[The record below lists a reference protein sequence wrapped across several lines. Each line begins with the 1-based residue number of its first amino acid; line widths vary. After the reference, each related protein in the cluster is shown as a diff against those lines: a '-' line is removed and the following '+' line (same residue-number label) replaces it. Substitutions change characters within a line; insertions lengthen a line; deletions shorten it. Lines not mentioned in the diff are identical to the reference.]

1 MCHPAVRLHPERASR
16 RAGSVRRYQACRS
29 ESKDLP
35 RPGGKTNVSRLAFS
49 GKRCGL
55 TLILAFSE
63 GCGTEASPS
72 SAPGSGEASV
82 ILSEGE
88 AGVEGSS
95 PVWRKRFFDSA
106 AKGGFAQN
114 DKRRCRGG
122 ASRPCH
128 IRSAGLSGVDSA
140 LLLQV
145 LSAPESGK
153 ESGFEGGR
161 SLQNENGFQ
170 TRKKEP
176 PFRRN
181 LYKITRF
188 FRQKKRKKACKTL
201 IVLIYY

>member
-1 MCHPAVRLHPERASR
+1 MCHPAVQCNPERASR

-35 RPGGKTNVSRLAFS
+35 RPGGKTNVSHLAFS

-114 DKRRCRGG
+114 DKRRRRGE

-140 LLLQV
+140 LSV
-145 LSAPESGK
+145 RTHSALESVQ
-153 ESGFEGGR
+153 ESDFAGGQR
-161 SLQNENGFQ
+161 GQNENGFQ

-176 PFRRN
+176 PFRRA
-181 LYKITRF
+181 LYKITRI